1 MRLNANSNANGD
13 LTLDVLAAERLA
25 DELITAELAKQNQ
38 MWGRSNERADA
49 SKGQLFHAAMA
60 QQDALWARQLGE
72 ATAFDEAPSIY
83 PEDWS
88 GFRDYGSDI
97 ANLIVAI
104 SFLTQEVKR
113 KLMNGEDYT
122 RTSRAPDQA
131 YRPETGLPNPI
142 EA

>member
-1 MRLNANSNANGD
+1 MQMLAKQRESN
-13 LTLDVLAAERLA
+13 LDVLDAERLA
-25 DELITAELAKQNQ
+25 DELITAELSKAKA
-38 MWGRSNERADA
+38 MWGSSSERSDV

-60 QQDALWARQLGE
+60 QQDALWARQLGD
-72 ATAFDEAPSIY
+72 ARAFDEPPTIF

-88 GFRDYGSDI
+88 GFRNYGSDI
-97 ANLIVAI
+97 ANIVVSI
-104 SFLTQEVKR
+104 SYLTHEVVR

-122 RTSRAPDQA
+122 RSSRTPDQA

>member
-1 MRLNANSNANGD
+1 MQMIAKQKESN
-13 LTLDVLAAERLA
+13 LDVLDAERLA
-25 DELITAELAKQNQ
+25 DELITAELAKQNT
-38 MWGRSNERADA
+38 MWGSSNERADV

-60 QQDALWARQLGE
+60 QQDALWARQLG
-72 ATAFDEAPSIY
+72 TTDAFDEAPGIY

-88 GFRDYGSDI
+88 GFRDYGTDI
-97 ANLIVAI
+97 ANIVVAI
-104 SFLTQEVKR
+104 AFLTQEVKR

-122 RTSRAPDQA
+122 RTSRTPDQA

>member
-1 MRLNANSNANGD
+1 MQMIAKQKEGK
-13 LTLDVLAAERLA
+13 LDVLNAERLA

-38 MWGRSNERADA
+38 MWGSSNERADVA
-49 SKGQLFHAAMA
+49 KGQLFHAAMA

-72 ATAFDEAPSIY
+72 TNAFAEPPCIF

-97 ANLIVAI
+97 ANLVVSIAY
-104 SFLTQEVKR
+104 LTQEVKR

-122 RTSRAPDQA
+122 RTSRTPDQA
-131 YRPETGLPNPI
+131 YRPETGLPNLI